1 MSCAA
6 PEEWGTGGLCREH
19 PLLPPG
25 RRVLRQQLS
34 SLARSRVILPAGFP
48 KAVCPREEEEEEE
61 GYRRPVTFTLGNEIL
76 GLGPETEFQ
85 NPDAEVYMH
94 FLRSHCCYD
103 AIPTS
108 CKLVVFDISLEVIT
122 WGISGDGQ

>member
-1 MSCAA
+1 MCCPCGMGNRGALSGPFPA
-6 PEEWGTGGLCREH
+6 PPSQEGAET
-19 PLLPPG
+19 
-25 RRVLRQQLS
+25 QQLS
-34 SLARSRVILPAGFP
+34 SLAGAGVALPAGFP

-61 GYRRPVTFTLGNEIL
+61 EYRRPVTFTLGNEIL

-94 FLRSHCCYD
+94 FLMSHCCYD

-122 WGISGDGQ
+122 WGMSGDEQ

>member
-1 MSCAA
+1 MCC
-6 PEEWGTGGLCREH
+6 PCGTGNRGALAGAS
-19 PLLPPG
+19 PGPP
-25 RRVLRQQLS
+25 RQEAAEIQQLS
-34 SLARSRVILPAGFP
+34 TLARAGVTLSAGFSE
-48 KAVCPREEEEEEE
+48 AVCPREEEEEEE
-61 GYRRPVTFTLGNEIL
+61 EYRRPVTFTLGNEIL

-94 FLRSHCCYD
+94 FLRSHSCYD

-122 WGISGDGQ
+122 WGMSGDGQ